1 MTVGKMTL
9 VVGASPGSE
18 QDESN
23 KQAVS
28 NQLSIPTFGA
38 PMLGGSI
45 ESTKP
50 VSYCESRDNAIA
62 ISRTGLQTP
71 SAIVDTSYNPDQ
83 DIPSL
88 GSWDL
93 GEAYPVA
100 LILNGI
106 GGGNGE
112 HASSQVCPRST
123 EDPSSHAASD
133 VPQDGK
139 TALHIAAE
147 SGRLSTVQL
156 LLRLNSNVLAQ
167 DSMGRTS
174 LHLAVGNQ
182 QQSVVEELVKRPACL
197 DVREKDGRTALHI
210 AVTQGHD
217 GIVGS
222 LLGAGAMLEVKDAR
236 GQTPLHIAAANG
248 QDAILQLLFV
258 RGANINATM

>member
-9 VVGASPGSE
+9 VLGTSPGSE

-23 KQAVS
+23 EQAVS

-38 PMLGGSI
+38 PMLGGHI

-71 SAIVDTSYNPDQ
+71 PAIVDTSYNPDQ

-112 HASSQVCPRST
+112 HANSQVCPRST
-123 EDPSSHAASD
+123 EEVNTVPRHLFLHQQALTLVFSSQVATPHPTYLKMAR
-133 VPQDGK
+133 
-139 TALHIAAE
+139 LH
-147 SGRLSTVQL
+147 
-156 LLRLNSNVLAQ
+156 
-167 DSMGRTS
+167 
-174 LHLAVGNQ
+174 
-182 QQSVVEELVKRPACL
+182 C
-197 DVREKDGRTALHI
+197 
-210 AVTQGHD
+210 
-217 GIVGS
+217 
-222 LLGAGAMLEVKDAR
+222 
-236 GQTPLHIAAANG
+236 
-248 QDAILQLLFV
+248 ILQPRAADCPLCSSSYD
-258 RGANINATM
+258 